1 MESLPA
7 PPRSPLIFDI
17 ETDGLLPTLTRVHC
31 LSIHDPET
39 KETTGYPPERV
50 VEGLIR
56 LNETDRRLCG
66 HNIIAFD
73 IPAIQKVYP
82 WFQPKA
88 LPLDTKVWSQLVTP
102 DIWDLTQKK
111 PAWRRQCPPQLADS
125 HSLKAWGYRIGILK
139 GESPDST
146 WQTYSPEMLKY
157 CEQDSIVTAALLE
170 ELQKWTTSDSAVD
183 LEMQVAQILVRQEA
197 HGVNFDT
204 KAAEKLAVQLADELQ
219 TLKSQL
225 QQQFPPWQRLVK
237 RAISKVNNQKLG
249 RVKGQE
255 YEVWETIEF
264 NPNSNAHIVKCLK
277 DKYNW
282 EPIVFTDK
290 GNPQL
295 DDDILEDL
303 EALGTMP
310 EVTLIRKFKTASKI
324 LGYVSAGSNS
334 WLNHVKNGR
343 IHGNVQGCGAGTRRM
358 THNSPNLGQVP
369 SVRAY
374 LGKECRALFS
384 APPGYIMVGID
395 ADQLELR
402 TLSHFLHPFDGGE
415 YAHAAIHGSKE
426 NKDDIHW
433 RNAKAIGVD
442 RDSGKTV
449 FYAYIYGAGLE
460 KLGRT
465 VTKSWDKDINV
476 KAGARIKRNLE
487 RGLPALVKLK
497 ERLIET
503 ARSRGFL
510 YDLDGQMFRLRS
522 EHSALNELNQRA
534 GAILMKRAEVYLDE
548 KLRSLGLDFHWLLHV
563 HDEWQLAV
571 RPDDIP
577 IVLEVVEEA
586 FRYTTEF
593 YKFKCPITG
602 GGGAGSNWS
611 ETH

>member
-1 MESLPA
+1 MEQPPA

-17 ETDGLLPTLTRVHC
+17 ETDGLLDKLSRIHC
-31 LSIHDPET
+31 ISIHDPET
-39 KETTGYPPERV
+39 GVTDGYPPHLVPEALR
-50 VEGLIR
+50 R
-56 LNETDRRLCG
+56 LSGTERRLCG

-73 IPAIQKVYP
+73 IPAIQKLYP
-82 WFQPKA
+82 WFKPQA

-125 HSLKAWGYRIGILK
+125 HSLKAWGYRLGVLK
-139 GESPDST
+139 GESPDTT
-146 WQTYSPEMLKY
+146 WQTYSPEMLEY
-157 CEQDSIVTAALLE
+157 CKQDAIVTNALMN

-183 LEMQVAQILVRQEA
+183 LEIQVACILVRQEQ
-197 HGVNFDT
+197 HGVCFDV

-219 TLKSQL
+219 ALKDQL
-225 QQQFPPWQRLVK
+225 QQYFPPWRRLVK

-264 NPNSNAHIVKCLK
+264 NPNSNPHIVKCLK
-277 DKYNW
+277 DKYRW
-282 EPIVFTDK
+282 EPTVFTDK

-295 DDDILEDL
+295 DDEILADL
-303 EALGTMP
+303 DNLGSMP
-310 EVTLIRKFKTASKI
+310 EVSLIRKYKTASKI
-324 LGYVSAGSNS
+324 LGYVSAGANS

-384 APPGYIMVGID
+384 PPPGYLMVGID

-402 TLSHFLHPFDGGE
+402 TLSHFLFPYDGGE

-449 FYAYIYGAGLE
+449 FYAYVYGAGLE

-465 VTKSWDKDINV
+465 VTKSWDKDTNV

-534 GAILMKRAEVYLDE
+534 GAILMKRWQVLLYAKLDAA
-548 KLRSLGLDFHWLLHV
+548 GIDWHPLLTV
-563 HDEWQLAV
+563 HDEIQMAV
-571 RPDDIP
+571 RPQD
-577 IVLEVVEEA
+577 VSLVKQLSTETFAEVTA
-586 FRYTTEF
+586 L
-593 YKFKCPITG
+593 YKLKCPITG
-602 GGGAGSNWS
+602 EGGSGVNWS

>member
-1 MESLPA
+1 LEQPPA

-17 ETDGLLPTLTRVHC
+17 ETDGLLDKLSRIHC
-31 LSIHDPET
+31 ISIHDPET
-39 KETTGYPPERV
+39 GVTDGYPPHLVPEALR
-50 VEGLIR
+50 R
-56 LNETDRRLCG
+56 LAGTERRLCG

-73 IPAIQKVYP
+73 IPAIQKLYP
-82 WFQPKA
+82 WFKPQA

-125 HSLKAWGYRIGILK
+125 HALKAWGYRLGVLK
-139 GESPDST
+139 GETPDTT
-146 WQTYSPEMLKY
+146 WQTYSPEMLGY
-157 CEQDSIVTAALLE
+157 CEQDAIVTNALVN

-183 LEMQVAQILVRQEA
+183 LEMQVACILVRQEQ
-197 HGVNFDT
+197 HGVCFDV

-219 TLKSQL
+219 ALKDQL
-225 QQQFPPWQRLVK
+225 QQYFPPWRRLVK

-264 NPNSNAHIVKCLK
+264 NPNSNHHIVKCLK
-277 DKYNW
+277 DKYRW
-282 EPIVFTDK
+282 EPTVFTDK

-295 DDDILEDL
+295 DDEILADL
-303 EALGTMP
+303 DNLGSMP
-310 EVTLIRKFKTASKI
+310 EVSLIRKYKTASKI
-324 LGYVSAGSNS
+324 LGYVSAGANS

-384 APPGYIMVGID
+384 PPPGYLMVGID

-402 TLSHFLHPFDGGE
+402 TLSHFLFPYDGGE

-449 FYAYIYGAGLE
+449 FYAYVYGAGLE

-465 VTKSWDKDINV
+465 VTKSWDKDTNV

-534 GAILMKRAEVYLDE
+534 GAILMKRWQVLLYSKLDAA
-548 KLRSLGLDFHWLLHV
+548 GIDWHPLLTV
-563 HDEWQLAV
+563 HDEIQMAV
-571 RPDDIP
+571 RPQD
-577 IVLEVVEEA
+577 VSLVKQLSTETFAEVTA
-586 FRYTTEF
+586 L
-593 YKFKCPITG
+593 YKLKCPITG
-602 GGGAGSNWS
+602 EGGAGENWS

>member
-1 MESLPA
+1 LEQPPA

-17 ETDGLLPTLTRVHC
+17 ETDGLLDKLTRIHC
-31 LSIHDPET
+31 ISIHDPET
-39 KETTGYPPERV
+39 GVTDGYPPHLVPEALR
-50 VEGLIR
+50 R
-56 LNETDRRLCG
+56 LAGTERRLCG

-73 IPAIQKVYP
+73 IPAIQKLYP
-82 WFQPKA
+82 WFKPQA

-125 HSLKAWGYRIGILK
+125 HALKAWGYRLGVLK
-139 GESPDST
+139 GETPDAT
-146 WQTYSPEMLKY
+146 WQTYSPEMLEYNK
-157 CEQDSIVTAALLE
+157 QDAIVTNALVN

-183 LEMQVAQILVRQEA
+183 LEMQVACILVRQEQ
-197 HGVNFDT
+197 HGVCFDV

-219 TLKSQL
+219 ALKDQL
-225 QQQFPPWQRLVK
+225 QQYFPPWQRLVK

-264 NPNSNAHIVKCLK
+264 NPNSNPHIVKCLK
-277 DKYNW
+277 DKYGW
-282 EPIVFTDK
+282 EPTVFTDK

-295 DDDILEDL
+295 DDEILADL
-303 EALGTMP
+303 DNLGSMP
-310 EVTLIRKFKTASKI
+310 EVSLIRKYKTASKI
-324 LGYVSAGSNS
+324 LGYVSAGANS

-384 APPGYIMVGID
+384 PPLGYLMVGID

-402 TLSHFLHPFDGGE
+402 TLSHFLFPYDGGE

-449 FYAYIYGAGLE
+449 FYA
-460 KLGRT
+460 
-465 VTKSWDKDINV
+465 
-476 KAGARIKRNLE
+476 
-487 RGLPALVKLK
+487 
-497 ERLIET
+497 
-503 ARSRGFL
+503 
-510 YDLDGQMFRLRS
+510 
-522 EHSALNELNQRA
+522 
-534 GAILMKRAEVYLDE
+534 
-548 KLRSLGLDFHWLLHV
+548 
-563 HDEWQLAV
+563 
-571 RPDDIP
+571 
-577 IVLEVVEEA
+577 
-586 FRYTTEF
+586 
-593 YKFKCPITG
+593 
-602 GGGAGSNWS
+602 
-611 ETH
+611 

>member
-1 MESLPA
+1 ML
-7 PPRSPLIFDI
+7 PLIFDI
-17 ETDGLLPTLTRVHC
+17 ETDGLLDKLSRIHC
-31 LSIHDPET
+31 ISIHDPET
-39 KETTGYPPERV
+39 GVTDGYPPHLVPEALR
-50 VEGLIR
+50 R
-56 LNETDRRLCG
+56 LVSTERRLCG

-73 IPAIQKVYP
+73 IPAIQKLYP
-82 WFQPKA
+82 WFKPQA

-125 HSLKAWGYRIGILK
+125 HALKAWGYRLGVLK
-139 GESPDST
+139 GESPDTT
-146 WQTYSPEMLKY
+146 WQTYSPEMLAY
-157 CEQDSIVTAALLE
+157 CEQDAIVTNALVN

-183 LEMQVAQILVRQEA
+183 LEMQVACILVRQEQ
-197 HGVNFDT
+197 HGVCFDV

-219 TLKSQL
+219 ALKDQL
-225 QQQFPPWQRLVK
+225 QQYFPPWQRLVK

-264 NPNSNAHIVKCLK
+264 NPNSNPHIVKCLK
-277 DKYNW
+277 DKYGW
-282 EPIVFTDK
+282 EPTVFTDK

-295 DDDILEDL
+295 DDEILADL
-303 EALGTMP
+303 DNLGSMP
-310 EVTLIRKFKTASKI
+310 EVSLIRKYKTASKI
-324 LGYVSAGSNS
+324 LGYVSAGANS

-384 APPGYIMVGID
+384 PPPGYLMVGID

-402 TLSHFLHPFDGGE
+402 TLSHFLFPYDGGE

-449 FYAYIYGAGLE
+449 FYAYVYGAGLE

-465 VTKSWDKDINV
+465 VTKSWDKDTNV

-534 GAILMKRAEVYLDE
+534 GAILMKRWQVLLYAKLDAA
-548 KLRSLGLDFHWLLHV
+548 SIDWHPLLTV
-563 HDEWQLAV
+563 HDEIQVAV
-571 RPDDIP
+571 RPQD
-577 IVLEVVEEA
+577 VSLVKQLSTETFAEV
-586 FRYTTEF
+586 TTL
-593 YKFKCPITG
+593 YKLKCPITG
-602 GGGAGSNWS
+602 EGGSGANWS

>member
-1 MESLPA
+1 LEQPPA

-17 ETDGLLPTLTRVHC
+17 ETDGLLDKLSRIHC
-31 LSIHDPET
+31 ISIHDPET
-39 KETTGYPPERV
+39 GVTDGYPPHLVPEALR
-50 VEGLIR
+50 R
-56 LNETDRRLCG
+56 LAGTERRLCG

-73 IPAIQKVYP
+73 IPAIQKLYP
-82 WFQPKA
+82 WFKPQA

-125 HSLKAWGYRIGILK
+125 HSLKAWGYRLGVLK
-139 GESPDST
+139 GESPDTT
-146 WQTYSPEMLKY
+146 WQTYSPEMLEYNK
-157 CEQDSIVTAALLE
+157 QDTIVTFHLWN
-170 ELQKWTTSDSAVD
+170 ELFKWTTSDSAVD
-183 LEMQVAQILVRQEA
+183 LEMQVACILVRQEQ
-197 HGVNFDT
+197 HGVCFDV

-219 TLKSQL
+219 ALKDQL
-225 QQQFPPWQRLVK
+225 QQYFPPWQRLVK

-255 YEVWETIEF
+255 YEVWETVEF
-264 NPNSNAHIVKCLK
+264 NPNSNPHIVKCLK
-277 DKYNW
+277 DKYEW
-282 EPIVFTDK
+282 EPTVFTDK

-295 DDDILEDL
+295 DDEILADL
-303 EALGTMP
+303 DNLGSMP
-310 EVTLIRKFKTASKI
+310 EVSLIRKYKTASKI
-324 LGYVSAGSNS
+324 LGYVSAGANS

-384 APPGYIMVGID
+384 PPPGYLMVGID

-402 TLSHFLHPFDGGE
+402 TLSHFLFPYDGGE

-449 FYAYIYGAGLE
+449 FYAYVYGAGLE

-465 VTKSWDKDINV
+465 VTKSWDKDTNV

-534 GAILMKRAEVYLDE
+534 GAILMKRWQVLLYAKLDAA
-548 KLRSLGLDFHWLLHV
+548 SIDWHPLLTV
-563 HDEWQLAV
+563 HDEIQVAV
-571 RPDDIP
+571 RPQD
-577 IVLEVVEEA
+577 VSLVKQLSTETFAEV
-586 FRYTTEF
+586 TTL
-593 YKFKCPITG
+593 YKLKCPITG
-602 GGGAGSNWS
+602 EGGSGANWS